1 MGPFHLNPSQD
12 MMRVLLALSPLLLG
26 VSRADEFLNNLLPD
40 VDFDHED
47 CKGDTCFPT
56 NQLLHLDRV
65 KTGKLTYNE
74 RSVAYAS
81 TQNILAA
88 CLPGVAKEAVAES
101 FLSCK
106 DKKMEEI
113 CTFAKRGWLKKDSKE
128 ETVANL
134 DFLTT
139 SFSGL
144 KGGAEAVKK
153 CMKVKEEA
161 ESLDDYYYY
170 DYDYYFDEYDYM
182 EEGEGIEVRR
192 KREAGKEGQKQRKQQ
207 RKRNRK
213 NRKNT
218 RTSKKGGKKNQKQ
231 KNSNNK
237 SRGKKRNNNNK
248 GKGGKRNS
256 NNPGKPQKNKGKNK
270 KKGKNNGKKPGN
282 ERKFVNKKPDKEPS
296 KENEEK
302 IKNRLAKLGL
312 TKMPTPS
319 TMSGLECLWDELE
332 DLLLACAENIASTNP

>member
-1 MGPFHLNPSQD
+1 

-56 NQLLHLDRV
+56 NQLLHVDRV

-113 CTFAKRGWLKKDSKE
+113 CTFAKRGWLVKDSKE

-134 DFLTT
+134 DFLTA

-170 DYDYYFDEYDYM
+170 DYDYYFDDYDYM
-182 EEGEGIEVRR
+182 EEGEVMEVRR
-192 KREAGKEGQKQRKQQ
+192 KREAGKKSDRQRRRQQ
-207 RKRNRK
+207 RKKSRK
-213 NRKNT
+213 SKS
-218 RTSKKGGKKNQKQ
+218 RTSK
-231 KNSNNK
+231 NK
-237 SRGKKRNNNNK
+237 KKRNQRNKNKKSRKNGKQRNNSNK
-248 GKGGKRNS
+248 GKGKRN
-256 NNPGKPQKNKGKNK
+256 NKNPDGKPKPK
-270 KKGKNNGKKPGN
+270 KKGKGKNNENKGN
-282 ERKFVNKKPDKEPS
+282 NANKNRKFVNKNPEKTPS

-302 IKNRLAKLGL
+302 IKNRLAKLGF

>member
-1 MGPFHLNPSQD
+1 

-56 NQLLHLDRV
+56 NQLLHVDRV

-113 CTFAKRGWLKKDSKE
+113 CTFAKRGWLVKDSKE

-170 DYDYYFDEYDYM
+170 DYDYYFDDYDYM
-182 EEGEGIEVRR
+182 EEGEGMEVRR
-192 KREAGKEGQKQRKQQ
+192 KREAGKKPKKSNKKAARREKRKSRRNNKKPSKPGRRSNKQG
-207 RKRNRK
+207 KRNNK
-213 NRKNT
+213 NKGKQNR
-218 RTSKKGGKKNQKQ
+218 KKGGNRNSKKPV
-231 KNSNNK
+231 
-237 SRGKKRNNNNK
+237 KKPKNK
-248 GKGGKRNS
+248 GKGKE
-256 NNPGKPQKNKGKNK
+256 K
-270 KKGKNNGKKPGN
+270 KSKNNGNDAKN
-282 ERKFVNKKPDKEPS
+282 ERKFVNKKPGKEPS

>member
-1 MGPFHLNPSQD
+1 

-56 NQLLHLDRV
+56 NQLLHVDRV

-113 CTFAKRGWLKKDSKE
+113 CTFAKRGWLVKDSKE

-134 DFLTT
+134 DFLTA

-192 KREAGKEGQKQRKQQ
+192 KREAEKKSGKARRQEKRRARNQK
-207 RKRNRK
+207 
-213 NRKNT
+213 KNT
-218 RTSKKGGKKNQKQ
+218 
-231 KNSNNK
+231 
-237 SRGKKRNNNNK
+237 KRNNNKKRSKNGGNK
-248 GKGGKRNS
+248 RKNNQRNIKNKTRGKKNGQRNS
-256 NNPGKPQKNKGKNK
+256 NKPDKPQKNKGKNK
-270 KKGKNNGKKPGN
+270 KKGSNNGKKTGN

>member
-1 MGPFHLNPSQD
+1 

-56 NQLLHLDRV
+56 NQLLHVDRV

-113 CTFAKRGWLKKDSKE
+113 CTFAKRGWLVKDSKE

-170 DYDYYFDEYDYM
+170 DYDYYFDDYDYM
-182 EEGEGIEVRR
+182 EEGEVMEVRR
-192 KREAGKEGQKQRKQQ
+192 KREAGKKSDRQRRRQQ
-207 RKRNRK
+207 RKKSRK
-213 NRKNT
+213 SKS
-218 RTSKKGGKKNQKQ
+218 RTSK
-231 KNSNNK
+231 NK
-237 SRGKKRNNNNK
+237 KKRNQRNKNKKSRKNGKQRNNSNK
-248 GKGGKRNS
+248 GKGKRN
-256 NNPGKPQKNKGKNK
+256 NKNPDGKPKPK
-270 KKGKNNGKKPGN
+270 KKGKGKNNENKGN
-282 ERKFVNKKPDKEPS
+282 NANKNRKFVNKNPEKTPS

-302 IKNRLAKLGL
+302 IKNRLAKLGF
-312 TKMPTPS
+312 TKMPTAS

>member
-1 MGPFHLNPSQD
+1 MGLHLNPCQD
-12 MMRVLLALSPLLLG
+12 MIRVLLALSPALLG
-26 VSRADEFLNNLLPD
+26 VSRADDFLNNLLPD

-88 CLPGVAKEAVAES
+88 CLPGVAMEAVAES

-113 CTFAKRGWLKKDSKE
+113 CTFAKRGWLVKDSKE
-128 ETVANL
+128 ETVPNL
-134 DFLTT
+134 DLLTS
-139 SFSGL
+139 SFGGL

-161 ESLDDYYYY
+161 ESLYDYYY
-170 DYDYYFDEYDYM
+170 DEYDYM
-182 EEGEGIEVRR
+182 EEGEGMEVRR
-192 KREAGKEGQKQRKQQ
+192 KREAGRKPKKNNQQSRQRSRKQRRQGNRNSKKAGN
-207 RKRNRK
+207 RANKR
-213 NRKNT
+213 
-218 RTSKKGGKKNQKQ
+218 SSKGGK
-231 KNSNNK
+231 NS
-237 SRGKKRNNNNK
+237 K
-248 GKGGKRNS
+248 G
-256 NNPGKPQKNKGKNK
+256 K
-270 KKGKNNGKKPGN
+270 KKGKKNKGQGGNRNNKPKSNPKKKGKGKEKKSKNNGNKRKN
-282 ERKFVNKKPDKEPS
+282 ERKYVNKKPDKEPS

-319 TMSGLECLWDELE
+319 TLSGLECLWDELE
-332 DLLLACAENIASTNP
+332 NLLVACAENIASTNP

>member
-1 MGPFHLNPSQD
+1 

-56 NQLLHLDRV
+56 NQLLHVDRV

-113 CTFAKRGWLKKDSKE
+113 CTFAKRGWLVKDSKE

-170 DYDYYFDEYDYM
+170 DYDYYFDDYDYM
-182 EEGEGIEVRR
+182 EEGEGMEVRR
-192 KREAGKEGQKQRKQQ
+192 KREAGKKPKKSNKKAARREKRKS
-207 RKRNRK
+207 RR
-213 NRKNT
+213 
-218 RTSKKGGKKNQKQ
+218 
-231 KNSNNK
+231 NNK
-237 SRGKKRNNNNK
+237 KPSKPGRRSNKQGKRNNKNKGKQNRKKSGNRNSKKPVKKRKNK
-248 GKGGKRNS
+248 GKG
-256 NNPGKPQKNKGKNK
+256 KGKK
-270 KKGKNNGKKPGN
+270 SKNNGNEADK
-282 ERKFVNKKPDKEPS
+282 ERKFVNKKPGKEPS

-302 IKNRLAKLGL
+302 IKNRLAKLGF

>member
-1 MGPFHLNPSQD
+1 
-12 MMRVLLALSPLLLG
+12 LALSPLLLG

-56 NQLLHLDRV
+56 NQLLHVDRV

-113 CTFAKRGWLKKDSKE
+113 CTFAKRGWLVKDSKE

-134 DFLTT
+134 DFLTA

-170 DYDYYFDEYDYM
+170 DYDYYFDDYDYM
-182 EEGEGIEVRR
+182 EEGEGMEVRR
-192 KREAGKEGQKQRKQQ
+192 KREAGKKPKKSNKKATRRERRQKR
-207 RKRNRK
+207 R
-213 NRKNT
+213 
-218 RTSKKGGKKNQKQ
+218 
-231 KNSNNK
+231 NNK
-237 SRGKKRNNNNK
+237 NPKKPKGRKNNNK
-248 GKGGKRNS
+248 GRRNNKNKGNNNSRKSGKRNS
-256 NNPGKPQKNKGKNK
+256 KKPNNKRKNKGKGKGK
-270 KKGKNNGKKPGN
+270 KSKNNGNDANK
-282 ERKFVNKKPDKEPS
+282 ERKFVNKKPGKEPS

>member
-1 MGPFHLNPSQD
+1 

-56 NQLLHLDRV
+56 NQLLHVDRV

-113 CTFAKRGWLKKDSKE
+113 CTFAKRGWLVKDSKE

-170 DYDYYFDEYDYM
+170 DYDYYFDDYDYM
-182 EEGEGIEVRR
+182 EEAEGMEVRR
-192 KREAGKEGQKQRKQQ
+192 KREAGKKSGKARRQEKKRARNQKKNRNRNNNKKGSRNGGNKRNNKQKQRNNKNKN
-207 RKRNRK
+207 RRK
-213 NRKNT
+213 NKGQRN
-218 RTSKKGGKKNQKQ
+218 SKK
-231 KNSNNK
+231 
-237 SRGKKRNNNNK
+237 
-248 GKGGKRNS
+248 
-256 NNPGKPQKNKGKNK
+256 PDKPQKNKGKNK
-270 KKGKNNGKKPGN
+270 KKGSKNGNKPGD

>member
-1 MGPFHLNPSQD
+1 

-47 CKGDTCFPT
+47 CNGDTCFPT
-56 NQLLHLDRV
+56 NQLLHVDRV

-113 CTFAKRGWLKKDSKE
+113 CTFTKRGWLVKDSKE

-192 KREAGKEGQKQRKQQ
+192 KREAEKKSGKARRQEKRRARNQK
-207 RKRNRK
+207 
-213 NRKNT
+213 KNT
-218 RTSKKGGKKNQKQ
+218 
-231 KNSNNK
+231 
-237 SRGKKRNNNNK
+237 KRNNNKKRSENGGNTRKNNQRNIKNK
-248 GKGGKRNS
+248 TRGKKNGQRNS
-256 NNPGKPQKNKGKNK
+256 NKPDKPQKNKGKNK
-270 KKGKNNGKKPGN
+270 KKGSNNEKKTGN
-282 ERKFVNKKPDKEPS
+282 ERKFVNKKPVKEPS

-332 DLLLACAENIASTNP
+332 NLLLACAESIASTIP

>member
-1 MGPFHLNPSQD
+1 
-12 MMRVLLALSPLLLG
+12 MMRVLLALSPVILG
-26 VSRADEFLNNLLPD
+26 VSRADDFLNNLLPD

-47 CKGDTCFPT
+47 CKGDTCFPS

-113 CTFAKRGWLKKDSKE
+113 CTFAKRGWLVKDSKE
-128 ETVANL
+128 ETVPNL

-170 DYDYYFDEYDYM
+170 DYDYYYDEYDYM
-182 EEGEGIEVRR
+182 EEGEGMEVRR
-192 KREAGKEGQKQRKQQ
+192 KREAGKNNNKK
-207 RKRNRK
+207 
-213 NRKNT
+213 
-218 RTSKKGGKKNQKQ
+218 SKKAARQAKRKKTRNNK
-231 KNSNNK
+231 KANNK
-237 SRGKKRNNNNK
+237 SKRRGNNNNNK
-248 GKGGKRNS
+248 NGRRNQKKKSGRSGKKEKKEQEK
-256 NNPGKPQKNKGKNK
+256 KPKKKAKGK
-270 KKGKNNGKKPGN
+270 N
-282 ERKFVNKKPDKEPS
+282 ERKFVNKKPDKKPS

-302 IKNRLAKLGL
+302 IKTRLAKLGF

-319 TMSGLECLWDELE
+319 TLSGLECLWDELE
-332 DLLLACAENIASTNP
+332 SLLVACAENIASTNP

>member
-1 MGPFHLNPSQD
+1 MQLPFHLNPSQD

-56 NQLLHLDRV
+56 NQLLHVDRV

-113 CTFAKRGWLKKDSKE
+113 CTFTKRGWLVKDSKE

-134 DFLTT
+134 DFLTA

-192 KREAGKEGQKQRKQQ
+192 KREAGKKSGKARRQEKK
-207 RKRNRK
+207 K
-213 NRKNT
+213 
-218 RTSKKGGKKNQKQ
+218 SKKPKK
-231 KNSNNK
+231 
-237 SRGKKRNNNNK
+237 
-248 GKGGKRNS
+248 
-256 NNPGKPQKNKGKNK
+256 
-270 KKGKNNGKKPGN
+270 
-282 ERKFVNKKPDKEPS
+282 E
-296 KENEEK
+296 
-302 IKNRLAKLGL
+302 
-312 TKMPTPS
+312 
-319 TMSGLECLWDELE
+319 
-332 DLLLACAENIASTNP
+332 

>member
-170 DYDYYFDEYDYM
+170 DYDYYFDDYDYL
-182 EEGEGIEVRR
+182 EESEGIEVRR
-192 KREAGKEGQKQRKQQ
+192 KREAGNKP
-207 RKRNRK
+207 KRNNKKATRRNRRQKRRNNK
-213 NRKNT
+213 NPNKP
-218 RTSKKGGKKNQKQ
+218 KPGKKN
-231 KNSNNK
+231 KNKAQRNNKKKGNK
-237 SRGKKRNNNNK
+237 SRKKPGKRNSKKPENKNK
-248 GKGGKRNS
+248 GKG
-256 NNPGKPQKNKGKNK
+256 KGKK
-270 KKGKNNGKKPGN
+270 SKNNGNDANK
-282 ERKFVNKKPDKEPS
+282 ERKFVNKKPGKEPS

>member
-1 MGPFHLNPSQD
+1 MG
-12 MMRVLLALSPLLLG
+12 
-26 VSRADEFLNNLLPD
+26 ADDFLNNLLPD

-47 CKGDTCFPT
+47 CKGDTCFPS

-113 CTFAKRGWLKKDSKE
+113 CTFAKRGWLVKDSKE
-128 ETVANL
+128 ETVPNL
-134 DFLTT
+134 DLLTS
-139 SFSGL
+139 SFSGM

-170 DYDYYFDEYDYM
+170 DYDYYYDEYDYL
-182 EEGEGIEVRR
+182 EEGEGMEVRR
-192 KREAGKEGQKQRKQQ
+192 KREAGK
-207 RKRNRK
+207 
-213 NRKNT
+213 
-218 RTSKKGGKKNQKQ
+218 KKGKKN
-231 KNSNNK
+231 
-237 SRGKKRNNNNK
+237 SRNAGKRNNKKSQRNTNKKGKAKAKNSK
-248 GKGGKRNS
+248 GKGSRN
-256 NNPGKPQKNKGKNK
+256 Q
-270 KKGKNNGKKPGN
+270 
-282 ERKFVNKKPDKEPS
+282 
-296 KENEEK
+296 
-302 IKNRLAKLGL
+302 
-312 TKMPTPS
+312 
-319 TMSGLECLWDELE
+319 
-332 DLLLACAENIASTNP
+332 

>member
-1 MGPFHLNPSQD
+1 

-88 CLPGVAKEAVAES
+88 CLPGVANEAVAES

-113 CTFAKRGWLKKDSKE
+113 CTFAKRGWLVKDNKE

-139 SFSGL
+139 SVSGL

-192 KREAGKEGQKQRKQQ
+192 KREAEKKSGKARRQEKRRARNQK
-207 RKRNRK
+207 
-213 NRKNT
+213 KNT
-218 RTSKKGGKKNQKQ
+218 
-231 KNSNNK
+231 
-237 SRGKKRNNNNK
+237 KRNNNKKRSKNGGNK
-248 GKGGKRNS
+248 RKNNQRNIKNKTRGKKNGQRNS
-256 NNPGKPQKNKGKNK
+256 NKPDKPQKNKGKNK
-270 KKGKNNGKKPGN
+270 KKGSNNEKKTGN

-332 DLLLACAENIASTNP
+332 NLLLACAESIASTNP

>member
-1 MGPFHLNPSQD
+1 

-56 NQLLHLDRV
+56 NQLLHVDRV

-113 CTFAKRGWLKKDSKE
+113 CTFAKRGWLVKDSKE

-170 DYDYYFDEYDYM
+170 DYDYYFDDYDYM
-182 EEGEGIEVRR
+182 EEGEVMEVRR
-192 KREAGKEGQKQRKQQ
+192 KREAGKKSDRQRRRQQ
-207 RKRNRK
+207 RKKSRK
-213 NRKNT
+213 SKS
-218 RTSKKGGKKNQKQ
+218 RTSK
-231 KNSNNK
+231 NK
-237 SRGKKRNNNNK
+237 KKRNQRNKNKKSRKNGKQRNNSNK
-248 GKGGKRNS
+248 GKGKRN
-256 NNPGKPQKNKGKNK
+256 NKNPDGKPKPK
-270 KKGKNNGKKPGN
+270 KKGKGKNNENKGN
-282 ERKFVNKKPDKEPS
+282 NANKNRKFVNKNPEKTPS

-302 IKNRLAKLGL
+302 IKNRLAKLGF

>member
-1 MGPFHLNPSQD
+1 
-12 MMRVLLALSPLLLG
+12 LALSPLLLG

-56 NQLLHLDRV
+56 NQLLHVDRV

-113 CTFAKRGWLKKDSKE
+113 CTFAKRGWLVKDSKE

-134 DFLTT
+134 DFLTA

-170 DYDYYFDEYDYM
+170 DYDYYFDDYDYM
-182 EEGEGIEVRR
+182 EEAEGMEVRR
-192 KREAGKEGQKQRKQQ
+192 KREAGKKSGKARRQEKKRARNQKKN
-207 RKRNRK
+207 RNR
-213 NRKNT
+213 NNN
-218 RTSKKGGKKNQKQ
+218 KKG
-231 KNSNNK
+231 
-237 SRGKKRNNNNK
+237 SRNGGNKRNNKQKQGNNK
-248 GKGGKRNS
+248 NKNRRKNKGQRNS
-256 NNPGKPQKNKGKNK
+256 KKPDKPQKNKGKNK
-270 KKGKNNGKKPGN
+270 KKGSKNGNKPGD

>member
-1 MGPFHLNPSQD
+1 

-56 NQLLHLDRV
+56 NQLLHVDRV

-113 CTFAKRGWLKKDSKE
+113 CTFAKRGWLVKDSKE

-170 DYDYYFDEYDYM
+170 DYDYYFDDYDYM
-182 EEGEGIEVRR
+182 EEGESMEVRR
-192 KREAGKEGQKQRKQQ
+192 KREAGNKPKKNNNKARRRDRRQKRRNNKNPNEPNKPKQGRKNNKRGQRNNKKKGNKNRRKPG
-207 RKRNRK
+207 KRN
-213 NRKNT
+213 
-218 RTSKKGGKKNQKQ
+218 SKKPE
-231 KNSNNK
+231 NK
-237 SRGKKRNNNNK
+237 NK
-248 GKGGKRNS
+248 GKG
-256 NNPGKPQKNKGKNK
+256 KGKK
-270 KKGKNNGKKPGN
+270 SKNNGNEAKKD
-282 ERKFVNKKPDKEPS
+282 RKFVNKKPGKEPS

-302 IKNRLAKLGL
+302 IKNRLAKLGF

>member
-1 MGPFHLNPSQD
+1 
-12 MMRVLLALSPLLLG
+12 MMRVLLALSPVILG
-26 VSRADEFLNNLLPD
+26 VSRADDFLNNLLPD

-47 CKGDTCFPT
+47 CKGDTCFPS

-113 CTFAKRGWLKKDSKE
+113 CTFAKRGWLVKDSKE
-128 ETVANL
+128 ETVPNL

-139 SFSGL
+139 SLSGL

-170 DYDYYFDEYDYM
+170 DYDYYYDEYDYM
-182 EEGEGIEVRR
+182 EEGEGMEVRR
-192 KREAGKEGQKQRKQQ
+192 KREAGKKNEKKSKKATR
-207 RKRNRK
+207 RERRK
-213 NRKNT
+213 NDRTNKNP
-218 RTSKKGGKKNQKQ
+218 SKPKGGKKNTNKKK
-231 KNSNNK
+231 KN
-237 SRGKKRNNNNK
+237 R
-248 GKGGKRNS
+248 
-256 NNPGKPQKNKGKNK
+256 KNKGKKKNGRSGKRNNKKPKENLK
-270 KKGKNNGKKPGN
+270 KKGKGKEKNSKNNGKEPNK
-282 ERKFVNKKPDKEPS
+282 ERKFVNKKPDKNPS

-302 IKNRLAKLGL
+302 IKTRLAKLGF

-319 TMSGLECLWDELE
+319 TLSGLECLWDELE
-332 DLLLACAENIASTNP
+332 SLLVACAENIASTNP

>member
-1 MGPFHLNPSQD
+1 MGPFHLKPSQV
-12 MMRVLLALSPLLLG
+12 MIRVLLALSPALLG
-26 VSRADEFLNNLLPD
+26 VSRADDFLNNLLPD

-88 CLPGVAKEAVAES
+88 CLPGVAMEAVAES

-113 CTFAKRGWLKKDSKE
+113 CTFAKRGWLVKDSKE
-128 ETVANL
+128 ETVPNIDL
-134 DFLTT
+134 LTS

-170 DYDYYFDEYDYM
+170 DYDYYYDEYDYL
-182 EEGEGIEVRR
+182 EEGEGVEVRR
-192 KREAGKEGQKQRKQQ
+192 KREAGNKPKKNNKQSKQRRRQKRRKQN
-207 RKRNRK
+207 RNGK
-213 NRKNT
+213 KAGT
-218 RTSKKGGKKNQKQ
+218 RTNKIASKGGK
-231 KNSNNK
+231 
-237 SRGKKRNNNNK
+237 GKKDKNN
-248 GKGGKRNS
+248 
-256 NNPGKPQKNKGKNK
+256 KNKGK
-270 KKGKNNGKKPGN
+270 
-282 ERKFVNKKPDKEPS
+282 
-296 KENEEK
+296 
-302 IKNRLAKLGL
+302 KNRK
-312 TKMPTPS
+312 
-319 TMSGLECLWDELE
+319 SG
-332 DLLLACAENIASTNP
+332 

>member
-1 MGPFHLNPSQD
+1 
-12 MMRVLLALSPLLLG
+12 MMRVLLALSPVILG
-26 VSRADEFLNNLLPD
+26 VSRADDFLNNLLPD

-47 CKGDTCFPT
+47 CKGDTCFPS

-113 CTFAKRGWLKKDSKE
+113 CTFAKRGWLVKDSKE
-128 ETVANL
+128 ETVPNL

-170 DYDYYFDEYDYM
+170 DYDYYYDEYDYL
-182 EEGEGIEVRR
+182 EEGEGMEVRR
-192 KREAGKEGQKQRKQQ
+192 KREAGKEPKKDSKKNKQRRRKERRQGNRKSQKGGQ
-207 RKRNRK
+207 RNANKGKKKTENKSKGKGKGKRKNNRENNGKRNNK
-213 NRKNT
+213 KQG
-218 RTSKKGGKKNQKQ
+218 KKGKGKGKKNNGNQQ
-231 KNSNNK
+231 
-237 SRGKKRNNNNK
+237 GK
-248 GKGGKRNS
+248 
-256 NNPGKPQKNKGKNK
+256 
-270 KKGKNNGKKPGN
+270 
-282 ERKFVNKKPDKEPS
+282 ERKFVNKKPGKNPS

-302 IKNRLAKLGL
+302 IKTRLAKLGF

-319 TMSGLECLWDELE
+319 TLSGLECLWDELE
-332 DLLLACAENIASTNP
+332 SLLVACAENIASTNP

>member
-1 MGPFHLNPSQD
+1 

-56 NQLLHLDRV
+56 NQLLHVDRV

-113 CTFAKRGWLKKDSKE
+113 CTFAKRGWLVKDSKE

-134 DFLTT
+134 DFLTA

-182 EEGEGIEVRR
+182 EEGEGMEVRR
-192 KREAGKEGQKQRKQQ
+192 KREAGNKPKKNNNKATRQQKRKTRRNNKKPNKPNRGRKNNKGQRNNKNKGNKNRRKSG
-207 RKRNRK
+207 KRN
-213 NRKNT
+213 
-218 RTSKKGGKKNQKQ
+218 SKKPDKKPK
-231 KNSNNK
+231 
-237 SRGKKRNNNNK
+237 NK
-248 GKGGKRNS
+248 GKG
-256 NNPGKPQKNKGKNK
+256 KGKK
-270 KKGKNNGKKPGN
+270 SKNNGNDANK
-282 ERKFVNKKPDKEPS
+282 ERKFVNKKPGKEPS

-302 IKNRLAKLGL
+302 IKNRLVKLGL

>member
-1 MGPFHLNPSQD
+1 

-113 CTFAKRGWLKKDSKE
+113 CTFAKRGWLVKDNKE

-139 SFSGL
+139 SVSGL

-192 KREAGKEGQKQRKQQ
+192 KREAEKKSGKARRQEKRRARNQK
-207 RKRNRK
+207 
-213 NRKNT
+213 KNT
-218 RTSKKGGKKNQKQ
+218 
-231 KNSNNK
+231 
-237 SRGKKRNNNNK
+237 KRNNNKKRSKNGGNK
-248 GKGGKRNS
+248 RKNNQRNIKNKTRGKKNGQRNS
-256 NNPGKPQKNKGKNK
+256 NKPDKPQKNKGKNK
-270 KKGKNNGKKPGN
+270 KKGSNNGKKTGN

-332 DLLLACAENIASTNP
+332 NLLLACAESIASTIP

>member
-1 MGPFHLNPSQD
+1 

-56 NQLLHLDRV
+56 NQLLHVDRV

-113 CTFAKRGWLKKDSKE
+113 CTFAKRGWLVKDSKE

-170 DYDYYFDEYDYM
+170 DYDYYFDDYDYM
-182 EEGEGIEVRR
+182 EEAEGMEVRR
-192 KREAGKEGQKQRKQQ
+192 KREAGKKSGKARRQEKRRARNQK
-207 RKRNRK
+207 
-213 NRKNT
+213 KNT
-218 RTSKKGGKKNQKQ
+218 
-231 KNSNNK
+231 
-237 SRGKKRNNNNK
+237 KRNNNKKRSKNGGNK
-248 GKGGKRNS
+248 RKNNQRNIKNKTRGKKNGQRNS
-256 NNPGKPQKNKGKNK
+256 NKPDKPQKNKGKNK
-270 KKGKNNGKKPGN
+270 KKGSNNGKKTGN

-332 DLLLACAENIASTNP
+332 NLLLACAENIASTNP